1 MNARTLRRGLLGTL
15 IAVTVLALVAGCGDD
30 PAAPARVGYDATE
43 VAGLTV
49 ADGPS
54 GLREHVPPPAITVD
68 GFTGTPVD
76 LLAADAVADV
86 EDYWRVQYPKIFGRQ
101 FIPVDHHVSYDSD
114 DAAASVCGESVTGMP
129 NAFYT
134 SDCKQGRLI
143 AWDRGLISM
152 YARLGEETVPYIL
165 AHEYGH
171 AIQDQARLVNN
182 STTTVVR
189 EQQADCFAGVY
200 LRSVAEGKSARFAL
214 NTADGLNRVVA
225 AAMSLRDGYYIGTMP
240 SEHGNGFERASALE
254 LGITDGADACSRI
267 DDAEIAARRGNLP
280 AIFSSTET
288 GEQEITRDSVQAQID
303 FVTQLFK
310 LKDKPKVEYTGA
322 IRGCPDAHETTP
334 VSYCPSTNTIG
345 IDLPGLVK
353 RGRKVDSLV
362 PSGDFDAYALVVSRV
377 LLPVEKAS
385 GRSLSEQSTALHVA
399 CYTGVYTDALA
410 TGEQPESALS
420 QGDVDEA
427 LAGLLR
433 DGLVASNVDGLSVP
447 SGFARIEAYQLGLKH
462 GRTACDN
469 TYTDAS

>member
-1 MNARTLRRGLLGTL
+1 MNARTFRRRLLATFVP
-15 IAVTVLALVAGCGDD
+15 ITALALVAGCGND
-30 PAAPARVGYDATE
+30 PAASVRAGYDATK
-43 VAGLTV
+43 VAGLPV

-68 GFTGTPVD
+68 GFTGTPGD
-76 LLAADAVADV
+76 QLAANAVADV
-86 EDYWRVQYPKIFGRQ
+86 EDFWRVQYPKMFGRQ

-114 DAAASVCGESVTGMP
+114 DAAATVCGESVAGKA

-143 AWDRGLISM
+143 AWDRSLVSM
-152 YARLGEETVPYIL
+152 YAQFGAETVPYIL

-171 AIQDQARLVNN
+171 AIQDQARLVND
-182 STTTVVR
+182 STTTIVR
-189 EQQADCFAGVY
+189 EQQADCFAGSY
-200 LRSVAEGKSARFAL
+200 LRSVAEGKSTRFTL
-214 NTADGLNRVVA
+214 NTANGLNNVIV
-225 AAMSLRDGYYIGTMP
+225 AAMSLSDGYYIGTMP
-240 SEHGNGFERASALE
+240 FEHGNGFERASALQ
-254 LGITDGADACSRI
+254 LGFSDGANACSRI

-288 GEQEITRDSVQAQID
+288 GEQEITRDSVQAEID
-303 FVTQLFK
+303 FVAQLFK
-310 LKDKPKVEYTGA
+310 LKDRPKVEYTGA

-345 IDLPGLVK
+345 IDMPGLVK
-353 RGRKVDSLV
+353 RGRKVDSLM
-362 PSGDFDAYALVVSRV
+362 PRGDFDAYALVASRT
-377 LLPVEKAS
+377 LLAVEKAS
-385 GRSLSEQSTALHVA
+385 GRSLSEQTTALHVA

-410 TGEQPESALS
+410 RGDQPGSVLS

-469 TYTDAS
+469 TYTDAR